1 MERLK
6 ERLAVARA
14 WQKSECGGEDQAR
27 EVLRTAQDRNL
38 TVHTYDETL
47 AEEICSRLS
56 EHARLMEAWLDAIE
70 QRL

>member
-14 WQKSECGGEDQAR
+14 CFRAAILTEDQAR